1 MKILYCIPTLGNGGA
16 ERQLSYLA
24 GELQR
29 NGHEVHVA
37 SSRGGPNL
45 ERLKSAGVHWHCLGG
60 LSDRDPIIFL
70 RLMRLLRRLRPDVVQ
85 TILAPMDLIG
95 GAAAL
100 LTHTSWI
107 LKESSS
113 APLYAAGLRHRFRSA
128 L

>member
-24 GELQR
+24 VELQR
-29 NGHEVHVA
+29 TGHEVHVA

-45 ERLKSAGVHWHCLGG
+45 EPLKSAGVQWHWVGG
-60 LSDRDPIIFL
+60 VSNLDPRYI
-70 RLMRLLRRLRPDVVQ
+70 
-85 TILAPMDLIG
+85 IG

-100 LTHTSWI
+100 LTRTPWI

-113 APLYAAGLRHRFRSA
+113 APLYVEGLRPKVRSTLGRHA
-128 L
+128 DGIISNSIGGD